1 MELGYWLSCEEHDPT
16 TLVDHAVA
24 AERAGFALAIAS
36 DHVHPWVPAQGQAPF
51 VWSVLGA
58 VACATERIT
67 LATGVSA
74 PLRRVHPVTLAHA
87 ASTIAAM
94 SHGRFVL
101 GLGIGERLNEHVTGD
116 AWPRA
121 GVRRRMLEEAIEVL
135 RRLLAGD
142 DVNHEGEFFT
152 VEHARLYT
160 RAAAPP
166 DLWVAVGGPHT
177 ARVAGAQADGMIG
190 LEPSGAHVEAFER
203 AGGAGKPVVGQLH
216 LCLADSVD
224 DAVRTVRRWWPHQA
238 LPAVLLSE
246 LARPEHFA
254 SAVADLDDDAI
265 RASVLCCTDSAP
277 VLQAVAAFGGAGF
290 THVAL
295 HQVGP
300 DQDRLFD
307 VAREELLPAFS

>member
-1 MELGYWLSCEEHDPT
+1 
-16 TLVDHAVA
+16 
-24 AERAGFALAIAS
+24 
-36 DHVHPWVPAQGQAPF
+36 
-51 VWSVLGA
+51 
-58 VACATERIT
+58 
-67 LATGVSA
+67 
-74 PLRRVHPVTLAHA
+74 
-87 ASTIAAM
+87 
-94 SHGRFVL
+94 
-101 GLGIGERLNEHVTGD
+101 
-116 AWPRA
+116 
-121 GVRRRMLEEAIEVL
+121 
-135 RRLLAGD
+135 
-142 DVNHEGEFFT
+142 
-152 VEHARLYT
+152 
-160 RAAAPP
+160 
-166 DLWVAVGGPHT
+166 
-177 ARVAGAQADGMIG
+177 MIG

-238 LPAVLLSE
+238 LPAVLLTE
-246 LARPEHFA
+246 IARPEHFA

-265 RASVLCCTDSAP
+265 HASVLCCTDIAP